1 MSDDS
6 MKGFVDQLPHDGSD
20 TNAGLPDFTNK
31 NLQTRREIDTMLRIM
46 LDAAPHDSAS
56 LPNSKRPKFL
66 SDQHTLSS
74 ECFTFE
80 QLSSHSRHQIGRAH
94 V

>member
-1 MSDDS
+1 MFDDALKS
-6 MKGFVDQLPHDGSD
+6 FVDQLPHDGND
-20 TNAGLPDFTNK
+20 TSAGLPDFTNK

-56 LPNSKRPKFL
+56 LPNGKRPKFL

-74 ECFTFE
+74 KSPTPHDSHLILATF
-80 QLSSHSRHQIGRAH
+80 RHTLLT
-94 V
+94 